1 MLKTKLEWEFSKVL
15 CGLGLPQSD
24 KVRDSMV
31 AKWFQIH
38 HILGENSKCN
48 TVERLTPIIIYIYLT
63 LQNFKINKSNL
74 ISVSLISHSE
84 FYNFLYQLN
93 CYVCRLYS

>member
-1 MLKTKLEWEFSKVL
+1 MLKTKLEWKFSKVL

-31 AKWFQIH
+31 AKCFRIH
-38 HILGENSKCN
+38 HILRESSKYN

-63 LQNFKINKSNL
+63 LQNFRINKSDL
-74 ISVSLISHSE
+74 ISVSRISHSE
-84 FYNFLYQLN
+84 LYNFLYQLN
-93 CYVCRLYS
+93 NHLCRFYS